1 MDKITFTHENE
12 EELDPLISNK
22 KIIVNHVMS
31 RNIDSGIFNAIL
43 GYFNQFG
50 STEFEHIT
58 RAS

>member
-43 GYFNQFG
+43 GPVHNYL
-50 STEFEHIT
+50 S
-58 RAS
+58 